1 MPSNSL
7 LRWQAD
13 RLPRLSALEA
23 QVASAPPSA
32 LAEENLR
39 GYVALLCAH
48 FQGFC
53 RDLYTEGA
61 LRVTGD
67 VPQHLKLFVQRQT
80 MSELKLSTGNPN
92 LQSLT
97 HDYNR
102 LVGDVRTLL
111 DADPANALRLNH
123 LAELNKWRNYVVHHG
138 VVAPPG
144 PPLAL
149 PLVQVWQSSCD
160 GLATDFDRIVYD
172 VLSAML
178 SAPAW

>member
-1 MPSNSL
+1 MPSHAL
-7 LRWQAD
+7 LRWQND
-13 RLPRLSALEA
+13 RLPRLMSLEA

-32 LAEENLR
+32 LADENLR
-39 GYVALLCAH
+39 AYVAMQCAH

-61 LRVTGD
+61 LRVTL
-67 VPQHLKLFVQRQT
+67 VLPLQFQSLVQRQS
-80 MSELKLSTGNPN
+80 MSELKLSSGNPT
-92 LQSLT
+92 LQNLT
-97 HDYNR
+97 HDFNR

-111 DADPANALRLNH
+111 NADPANVLRLNH

-149 PLVQVWQSSCD
+149 ALVQAWQASCN
-160 GLATDFDRIVYD
+160 GLATDLDRIVYD
-172 VLSAML
+172 VLSAVL
-178 SAPAW
+178 GAPPW

>member
-32 LAEENLR
+32 LADENLR
-39 GYVALLCAH
+39 AMVAMLCAH

-61 LRVTGD
+61 LRVTLALP
-67 VPQHLKLFVQRQT
+67 PQFQSLVQRQS

-97 HDYNR
+97 HDFNR
-102 LVGDVRTLL
+102 LVGDVKALL
-111 DADPANALRLNH
+111 DADPANVLRLNH
-123 LAELNKWRNYVVHHG
+123 LADLNKWRNYVVHHG
-138 VVAPPG
+138 VIAPPG

-149 PLVQVWQSSCD
+149 AVVQAWQASCD
-160 GLATDFDRIVYD
+160 GLAAAFDRIVYD
-172 VLSAML
+172 VLSAVL
-178 SAPAW
+178 DAPPW